1 MTYKISK
8 TGKIQKEYIGVILR
22 ILSIIIAFGMGQL
35 LRNFANEVN
44 TTYNGTNFYITLVVS
59 ILIIAILVAINVK
72 KFNIETL
79 RIKIVMALVYVI
91 SIVYA
96 GYGYLFNK
104 SMILGIMA
112 SAIYLVD
119 LFITNKEKNKI

>member
-8 TGKIQKEYIGVILR
+8 TGKIRKEYIGVILR
-22 ILSIIIAFGMGQL
+22 ILSIIIALGMGQL
-35 LRNFANEVN
+35 LKHLANETN
-44 TTYNGTNFYITLVVS
+44 TTYNGINLYITLVVS

-79 RIKIVMALVYVI
+79 WIKIVMALVYGI

>member
-35 LRNFANEVN
+35 LRHFANEVN

-91 SIVYA
+91 IIVYA

>member
-8 TGKIQKEYIGVILR
+8 TGKIRKEYIGVILR

-35 LRNFANEVN
+35 LKHLANETN
-44 TTYNGTNFYITLVVS
+44 TTYNGINLYITLVVS

-72 KFNIETL
+72 KFNIEAL
-79 RIKIVMALVYVI
+79 WIKIVMALVYGI

-119 LFITNKEKNKI
+119 LFITSKEKNKI

>member
-1 MTYKISK
+1 
-8 TGKIQKEYIGVILR
+8 
-22 ILSIIIAFGMGQL
+22 MGQL
-35 LRNFANEVN
+35 LKHLANETN
-44 TTYNGTNFYITLVVS
+44 TTYNGINLYITLVVS

-72 KFNIETL
+72 KFNIEAL
-79 RIKIVMALVYVI
+79 WIKIVMALVYGI

>member
-1 MTYKISK
+1 
-8 TGKIQKEYIGVILR
+8 
-22 ILSIIIAFGMGQL
+22 
-35 LRNFANEVN
+35 
-44 TTYNGTNFYITLVVS
+44 
-59 ILIIAILVAINVK
+59 
-72 KFNIETL
+72 
-79 RIKIVMALVYVI
+79 MALVYGI

>member
-35 LRNFANEVN
+35 LRHFANEVN

>member
-8 TGKIQKEYIGVILR
+8 TGKIRKEYIGVILR

-35 LRNFANEVN
+35 LKHLANETN
-44 TTYNGTNFYITLVVS
+44 TTYNGINLYITLVVS

-79 RIKIVMALVYVI
+79 WIKIVMALVYGI

-104 SMILGIMA
+104 SMILVIMA